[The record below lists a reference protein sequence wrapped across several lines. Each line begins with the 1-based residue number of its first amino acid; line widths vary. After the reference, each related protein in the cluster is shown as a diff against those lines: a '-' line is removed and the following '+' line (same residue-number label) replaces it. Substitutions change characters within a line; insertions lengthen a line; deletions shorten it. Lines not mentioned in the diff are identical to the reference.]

1 MADRAETEKRET
13 YLVEHYRPGLT
24 VDELRRWAGL
34 VRETAASMEREGK
47 PVRYLRSTIVPADE
61 TLLCVLEAARE
72 ELVRE
77 AYARAGVPFER
88 LSTVI
93 PEGNHGWGSQ
103 VTDEGEREE
112 R

>member
-1 MADRAETEKRET
+1 MARRAPHEELHT

-24 VDELRRWAGL
+24 VAELCQWAER
-34 VRETAASMEREGK
+34 VRDSASRLEEEGK
-47 PVRYLRSTIVPADE
+47 AVRYVRSAIVPADE
-61 TLLCVLEAARE
+61 SLLCVLEAATE

-77 AYARAGVPFER
+77 TYARAGIPFER

-93 PEGNHGWGSQ
+93 PEGERGWAAPATS
-103 VTDEGEREE
+103 GEEEE

>member
-1 MADRAETEKRET
+1 MAGRAPHEERQT

-24 VDELRRWAGL
+24 VAELRQWAE
-34 VRETAASMEREGK
+34 RIRDSASRLEGEGK
-47 PVRYLRSTIVPADE
+47 AVRYVRSAIVPADE
-61 TLLCVLEAARE
+61 SLLCVLEAATE

-77 AYARAGVPFER
+77 TYALAGIPFER

-93 PEGNHGWGSQ
+93 PEGDRGWAAQATG
-103 VTDEGEREE
+103 VEEE